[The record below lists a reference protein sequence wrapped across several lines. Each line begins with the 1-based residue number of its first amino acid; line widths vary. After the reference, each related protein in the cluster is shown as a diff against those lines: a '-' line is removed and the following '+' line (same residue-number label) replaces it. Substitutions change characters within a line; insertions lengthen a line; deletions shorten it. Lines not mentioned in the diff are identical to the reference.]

1 MRIELLG
8 PLVITTTENEH
19 LRVAAGKQRSLLAA
33 LAVQARDVVPSA
45 TLAEAVWD
53 GGPPGSWEVTLRN
66 YVRRLR
72 LALGQ
77 EVGGRITTNPPG
89 YLLKADS
96 YELDL
101 LEFEARRKEGLAA
114 AAAAN
119 WPQAAARLSEA
130 EALWRGTPF
139 ADIPSRTVR
148 DTHLPYLHE
157 ARLAVLAMRIEA
169 DLRLSR
175 AADVI
180 PELQRLTSQ
189 HPEQERFRAQLM
201 LALYRCGRQADAL
214 AAFRAAR
221 QFSVHELG
229 LAPGR
234 ELTDLH
240 QRVIEADEGL
250 LRPGTGT
257 TPPARLPLLGVCALP
272 GRYLRATVTRDA

>member
-8 PLVITTTENEH
+8 PLVITTTGNEH
-19 LRVAAGKQRSLLAA
+19 LHIAAGKQRSLLAA
-33 LAVQARDVVPSA
+33 LAVRARDVVPGG

-53 GGPPGSWEVTLRN
+53 AEPPGSWEVTLRN

-72 LALGQ
+72 LALGP
-77 EVGGRITTNPPG
+77 EVGGRIATNPPG
-89 YLLKADS
+89 YLLKVDG

-114 AAAAN
+114 ARAAN
-119 WPQAAARLSEA
+119 WPQAAAKLSEA

-139 ADIPSRTVR
+139 ADIPSRSVR

-157 ARLAVLAMRIEA
+157 ARLTALATRVEA

-175 AADVI
+175 AAEVI
-180 PELQRLTSQ
+180 PELRRLASQ
-189 HPEQERFRAQLM
+189 HPERERFRAQLM

-214 AAFRAAR
+214 AEFRAAR
-221 QFSVHELG
+221 QFSVAELG
-229 LAPGR
+229 LPPGR

-240 QRVIEADEGL
+240 QRIIEADEDL
-250 LRPGTGT
+250 LRPGKG
-257 TPPARLPLLGVCALP
+257 TPPPAHLP
-272 GRYLRATVTRDA
+272 